1 MLDAK
6 RRPLVPAAAPARGA
20 LKKSLLLH
28 VGVLGLVLLLPYLHV
43 PPKVEPPRV
52 VEAVLVSGK
61 TPTPAPVPVKPVP
74 APEPEPQPEPKP
86 EPKPQP
92 KPEPLPVPKI
102 KVPDAVKP
110 QPKIAL
116 PKVDEKKPLPE
127 KVTPK
132 AEPKPEPVKP
142 APPKPLIKPQQLK
155 ADDFEAEIK
164 ALKQQSQKE
173 EADRLAH
180 EADKAMANA
189 RSSANQAIRDKYE
202 RLINQRVQT
211 KWNRPLSARRGM
223 VVTLRI
229 SVLPGGE
236 VTNVVTVKSSGDPA
250 FDASAEDA
258 VRKANPLPV
267 PDDVTAFNQYFRV
280 ITLKFNPEDL

>member
-1 MLDAK
+1 M
-6 RRPLVPAAAPARGA
+6 VPPAPPARGA

-61 TPTPAPVPVKPVP
+61 TPTPEPVPVKPAP
-74 APEPEPQPEPKP
+74 APEPEPQPEPRP
-86 EPKPQP
+86 EPKPLP
-92 KPEPLPVPKI
+92 KPEPAPKI
-102 KVPDAVKP
+102 KVPEAVKP
-110 QPKIAL
+110 EPKIAL
-116 PKVDEKKPLPE
+116 PKADEKKPLPE
-127 KVTPK
+127 KAT
-132 AEPKPEPVKP
+132 PKPEPVKP
-142 APPKPLIKPQQLK
+142 VPAKPVPPKPLIQPQKLK
-155 ADDFEAEIK
+155 ADDMDAEMK
-164 ALKQQSQKE
+164 ALQKQMQDE
-173 EADRLAH
+173 ETARINA
-180 EADKAMANA
+180 EAAKSAAAVKA
-189 RSSANQAIRDKYE
+189 SANQAIRDKHE

-236 VTNVVTVKSSGDPA
+236 VTNVVTVKPSGDPA

-258 VRKANPLPV
+258 VRKASPLPV
-267 PDDVTAFNQYFRV
+267 PDDVTVFNQYFRV